1 MSHKIANFLYDKI
14 SIYFSADE
22 EMRDVCI
29 YGLELIL
36 SFIFSTSIILTVGA
50 ISGHILSSIAFLAVF
65 ILVRRFT
72 GGFHANTFLKC
83 QLFTIAFYFVS
94 QILSIHTSPNMYCF
108 TLLSIVGAAIILLI
122 GPIESPYK
130 PLTKS
135 SRVKNKIIGC
145 FVFVILNITGALIY
159 QHKVIGNMIFYT
171 DSIIIILMLIPYF
184 HKKFSIAENKISEEN
199 Q

>member
-72 GGFHANTFLKC
+72 GGFHANTF
-83 QLFTIAFYFVS
+83 F
-94 QILSIHTSPNMYCF
+94 
-108 TLLSIVGAAIILLI
+108 
-122 GPIESPYK
+122 
-130 PLTKS
+130 
-135 SRVKNKIIGC
+135 
-145 FVFVILNITGALIY
+145 
-159 QHKVIGNMIFYT
+159 
-171 DSIIIILMLIPYF
+171 
-184 HKKFSIAENKISEEN
+184 
-199 Q
+199 